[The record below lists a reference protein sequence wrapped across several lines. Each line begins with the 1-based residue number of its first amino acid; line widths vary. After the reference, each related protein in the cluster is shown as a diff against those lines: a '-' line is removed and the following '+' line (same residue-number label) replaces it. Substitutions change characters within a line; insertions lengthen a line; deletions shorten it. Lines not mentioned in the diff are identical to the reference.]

1 MGWYKEYLQDLADIQ
16 AAEDRKNAFG
26 IGAFICAI
34 IGFVAI
40 WKVVEYWVNSDY
52 LYSIGCAAL
61 FLLMLPPT
69 FICSAKAF
77 AGGGGAFF
85 LCLILVGFEVYVV
98 YKMNEDG
105 TFTHFEGYW
114 KNDNNV
120 VFEIYKDNSG
130 AYFIYDIEGKDIA
143 KKQDNKICGK
153 NSSDGVFCINVKGNS
168 AYIETDDDTTAY
180 TRISKEEYDK
190 TLDTQKKANKAAFE
204 TLISQLKSFEGNKAK
219 DCVGFW
225 KGHDL
230 APLQVTKNGKKYNV
244 KYPDRNGGKDI
255 ERSSFV
261 EKRRICNQE
270 TKACYN
276 AKELFCEDNVQCMIA
291 KGDSAYYFETTA
303 PYSLW
308 GYIRTDKND
317 FDKEV
322 KEFRESS
329 SK

>member
-26 IGAFICAI
+26 IGAFICAF

-69 FICSAKAF
+69 FICSAKSF

-85 LCLILVGFEVYVV
+85 LCLILVGFEVYAV

-114 KNDNNV
+114 KNDSNE
-120 VFEIYKDNSG
+120 VFEIFEDKSG
-130 AYFIYDIEGKDIA
+130 AYFIYDIEGKAIA

-153 NSSDGVFCINVKGNS
+153 DLFNTDFCINVKGNS
-168 AYIETDDDTTAY
+168 AYYEINGDTISY
-180 TRISKEEYDK
+180 TRINKEEHDK
-190 TLDTQKKANKAAFE
+190 ILDTKKKEAFDA
-204 TLISQLKSFEGNKAK
+204 LIAQLKSFEGNKAK
-219 DCVGFW
+219 DCLGYW
-225 KGHDL
+225 KGEGL
-230 APLQVTKNGKKYNV
+230 IPLQVSKNGKKFTV
-244 KYPDRNGGKDI
+244 KYPDIDGGKDI

>member
-114 KNDNNV
+114 KNDNNA

-130 AYFIYDIEGKDIA
+130 AYFIYDIDGKVLV
-143 KKQDNKICGK
+143 KKQNNKICGE
-153 NSSDGVFCINVKGNS
+153 NLFNTDFCINVKGNS
-168 AYIETDDDTTAY
+168 AYYEINGDTITY
-180 TRISKEEYDK
+180 TRISKEEHDK
-190 TLDTQKKANKAAFE
+190 ILDTKKKEAFDA
-204 TLISQLKSFEGNKAK
+204 LIAQLKSFEGNKAK
-219 DCVGFW
+219 DCLGYW
-225 KGHDL
+225 KGEGL
-230 APLQVTKNGKKYNV
+230 IPLQVSKNGKKFTV
-244 KYPDRNGGKDI
+244 KYPDIDGGKDI
-255 ERSSFV
+255 ERSRPI
-261 EKRRICNQE
+261 EERRICIQGTN
-270 TKACYN
+270 TCYN
-276 AKELFCEDNVQCMIA
+276 AKELICEDNEQCMIA
-291 KGDSAYYFETTA
+291 KGDSAYYFKTKVPFT
-303 PYSLW
+303 LW
-308 GYIRTDKND
+308 GYIRTDKSD
-317 FDKEV
+317 FDKEA
-322 KEFRESS
+322 KRIRKSS

>member
-114 KNDNNV
+114 KNDNNA

-130 AYFIYDIEGKDIA
+130 AYFIYDIDGKVLV
-143 KKQDNKICGK
+143 KKQNNKICGE
-153 NSSDGVFCINVKGNS
+153 NLFNTDFCINVKGSS
-168 AYIETDDDTTAY
+168 AYYEINGDTITY
-180 TRISKEEYDK
+180 TRISKDEHDK
-190 TLDTQKKANKAAFE
+190 ILDTQKKEAFDA
-204 TLISQLKSFEGNKAK
+204 LIAQLKSFEGNKIK
-219 DCVGFW
+219 DCIGYW
-225 KGHDL
+225 KGEGFPMHIS
-230 APLQVTKNGKKYNV
+230 KNGKKYTIKFERDDGKQV
-244 KYPDRNGGKDI
+244 KLSATA
-255 ERSSFV
+255 E
-261 EKRRICNQE
+261 EK
-270 TKACYN
+270 
-276 AKELFCEDNVQCMIA
+276 
-291 KGDSAYYFETTA
+291 
-303 PYSLW
+303 
-308 GYIRTDKND
+308 
-317 FDKEV
+317 
-322 KEFRESS
+322 
-329 SK
+329 